1 MSACN
6 ARLFAR
12 IYSHI
17 MGKPTWSKDVNNE
30 KIVYEFADFSVD
42 TVRRR
47 LLRDGEPIAITSKA
61 FDTLALLIQRRG
73 STVAK
78 SELMNVVW
86 PDAAV
91 EENNL
96 TQQISAL
103 RRALGERPN
112 DHRFIVTVPGRGY
125 CFVAEVDE
133 GRPKTEASPR
143 VPFVDAARMRGYATA
158 VSFVLLIAMSFVWSA
173 IQNSGQ
179 PQTLAVLNFRAADRG
194 DEFIGLGISETLRAR
209 LGSVE
214 DLVVR
219 PGAADADAIDAG
231 RRLNA
236 NTVVR
241 GSILRDGG
249 RIRVVVEMVDVVD
262 GRVIWGKTF
271 DETAS
276 DVFALQDAIAGE
288 VAYAVALRSARSAT
302 DLFSRRTIL
311 FAS

>member
-1 MSACN
+1 MGE
-6 ARLFAR
+6 R
-12 IYSHI
+12 IGT
-17 MGKPTWSKDVNNE
+17 MDLDNE
-30 KIVYEFADFSVD
+30 KIVYEFAGFSVD

-47 LLRDGEPIAITSKA
+47 LVRDGKAIAITSKA
-61 FDTLALLIQRRG
+61 FDTLALLIRRRG
-73 STVAK
+73 STVTK
-78 SELMNVVW
+78 SDLMNFIW

-125 CFVAEVDE
+125 CFVAEVSE
-133 GRPKTEASPR
+133 GTATNGTSGSEP
-143 VPFVDAARMRGYATA
+143 VPFLDSAAMRGYATA
-158 VSFVLLIAMSFVWSA
+158 ASFVLLIAMAFVWSA
-173 IQNSGQ
+173 IQSTGQ

-219 PGAADADAIDAG
+219 PAAADADAIDAG

-236 NTVVR
+236 DTVVR

-288 VAYAVALRSARSAT
+288 VAYAVTLRSARSAT
-302 DLFSRRTIL
+302 DIFAQRATFLFVS
-311 FAS
+311 